1 MTTVNLEK
9 KAVEKVVRKTV
20 TVRVP
25 VDVHAKFKA
34 IAKFSNEPM
43 QKILASFVE
52 EFVEN
57 NFDESIHSLEDEA
70 EAELPLAQ

>member
-25 VDVHAKFKA
+25 VDIHAKFKA

-43 QKILASFVE
+43 QKILATFVEKFVE
-52 EFVEN
+52 E
-57 NFDESIHSLEDEA
+57 NFDESIHSLDDEGTP
-70 EAELPLAQ
+70 EAQE

>member
-1 MTTVNLEK
+1 MTTVMTEK
-9 KAVEKVVRKTV
+9 KVEKVVRKTV

-43 QKILASFVE
+43 QKILATFVEKFVE
-52 EFVEN
+52 E
-57 NFDESIHSLEDEA
+57 NFDEDIHSLDDEGTP
-70 EAELPLAQ
+70 EAQE

>member
-1 MTTVNLEK
+1 MTTVMTEK
-9 KAVEKVVRKTV
+9 KVEKVVRKTV

-43 QKILASFVE
+43 QKILVTFVE
-52 EFVEN
+52 KFVED
-57 NFDESIHSLEDEA
+57 NFDESIHSLDDEGVP
-70 EAELPLAQ
+70 EAQE

>member
-1 MTTVNLEK
+1 MTTVMTEK
-9 KAVEKVVRKTV
+9 KVEKVVRKTV

-43 QKILASFVE
+43 QKILATFVEKFVE
-52 EFVEN
+52 E
-57 NFDESIHSLEDEA
+57 NFDESIHSLDDEGA
-70 EAELPLAQ
+70 SEAQE

>member
-1 MTTVNLEK
+1 MTTVNRVK
-9 KAVEKVVRKTV
+9 KVEKVVRKTV

-43 QKILASFVE
+43 QKILATFVEKFVE
-52 EFVEN
+52 E
-57 NFDESIHSLEDEA
+57 NFDEDIHSLDDEGVP
-70 EAELPLAQ
+70 EAQE

>member
-43 QKILASFVE
+43 QKILATFVEKFVE
-52 EFVEN
+52 E
-57 NFDESIHSLEDEA
+57 NFNADIHSLDDEGIP
-70 EAELPLAQ
+70 EAQE

>member
-1 MTTVNLEK
+1 MTTVMTEK
-9 KAVEKVVRKTV
+9 KVEKVVRKTV

-43 QKILASFVE
+43 QKILATFVEKFVE
-52 EFVEN
+52 E
-57 NFDESIHSLEDEA
+57 NFDEGIHSLDDEGVP
-70 EAELPLAQ
+70 EAQE

>member
-43 QKILASFVE
+43 QKILATFVE
-52 EFVEN
+52 KFVED
-57 NFDESIHSLEDEA
+57 NFDESIHSLDDEGTP
-70 EAELPLAQ
+70 EAHE

>member
-1 MTTVNLEK
+1 MTTVMTEK

-43 QKILASFVE
+43 QKILATFVEKFVE
-52 EFVEN
+52 E
-57 NFDESIHSLEDEA
+57 NFNADIHSLDEEGVP
-70 EAELPLAQ
+70 EA

>member
-43 QKILASFVE
+43 QKILATFVEKFVE
-52 EFVEN
+52 E
-57 NFDESIHSLEDEA
+57 NFDESIHSLDDEGIP
-70 EAELPLAQ
+70 EAQE

>member
-1 MTTVNLEK
+1 MTTVMTEK
-9 KAVEKVVRKTV
+9 KVEKVVRKTV

-43 QKILASFVE
+43 QKILATFVE
-52 EFVEN
+52 KFVED
-57 NFDESIHSLEDEA
+57 NFDEDIHSIDDDGVPEA
-70 EAELPLAQ
+70 QE